1 MAFITAATL
10 EDAVLVRLG
19 QAASATPR
27 TSLTAIVTDAVED
40 AYQEILTVLTER
52 GYTATQIAN
61 WGRGAEFNRKIG
73 VCLSL
78 TDDGINHEIDEARL
92 DRVCNCREELKTVSV
107 LVDGVLVEPS
117 SDAAD
122 FGHGT
127 MSTTTDTF
135 VFEDMEL

>member
-1 MAFITAATL
+1 MAFITSAAL

-19 QAASATPR
+19 KAASDTP
-27 TSLTAIVTDAVED
+27 SSSMTAIITDAVED
-40 AYQEILTVLTER
+40 AYQEIVTVLTAA
-52 GYTATQIAN
+52 GYTAAQIAG
-61 WGRGAEFNRKIG
+61 WDRGAEFNRKIG
-73 VCLSL
+73 VCLAL
-78 TDDGINHEIDEARL
+78 TNIGVNHEVDEQRL
-92 DRVCNCREELKTVSV
+92 DRICKCREELLTVSV

-135 VFEDMEL
+135 VFDDMEL

>member
-1 MAFITAATL
+1 MAFITAAVL

-19 QAASATPR
+19 QAATATPA
-27 TSLTAIVTDAVED
+27 TSVTAVITDAVDE
-40 AYQEILTVLTER
+40 AYQEIVTVLTER
-52 GYTATQIAN
+52 GYTAAQIAA
-61 WGRGAEFNRKIG
+61 WDRGAEFNRKIG

-78 TDDGINHEIDEARL
+78 TNIGVNHEVDEQRL
-92 DRVCNCREELKTVSV
+92 DRICKCREELLTVSV
-107 LVDGVLVEPS
+107 LVSGVLVEPS

-135 VFEDMEL
+135 VFDDMEL